1 MTGVL
6 VHKNGTL
13 VTAAIFDADRPTQ
26 TTIIDSFRAATH
38 ATAQ

>member
-1 MTGVL
+1 MTSVL

-13 VTAAIFDADRPTQ
+13 VTAAIFEADRPTQ
-26 TTIIDSFRAATH
+26 TTIDSFRAATH